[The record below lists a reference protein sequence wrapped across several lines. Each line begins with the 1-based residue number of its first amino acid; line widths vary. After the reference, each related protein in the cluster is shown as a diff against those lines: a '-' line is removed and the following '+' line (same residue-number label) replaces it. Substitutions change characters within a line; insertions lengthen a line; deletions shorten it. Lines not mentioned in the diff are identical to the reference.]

1 MISINNKQDCCGCT
15 ACAERCPQRC
25 ICMREDEEGFLYP
38 IVDIEKCIGCNICEK
53 VCPIINRGEIN
64 STFRIYATANPDE
77 ETRKQSSSGG
87 IFTLNSYLIDVLI

>member
-38 IVDIEKCIGCNICEK
+38 IVDIEKW
-53 VCPIINRGEIN
+53 
-64 STFRIYATANPDE
+64 
-77 ETRKQSSSGG
+77 
-87 IFTLNSYLIDVLI
+87 